1 MVIINNIQSC
11 IDIHF
16 DETKFGKTKFVDLP
30 LVRESGLNIK
40 PIELILD
47 TISELYTI
55 NIVMHNGLDVSL
67 FNTIHLL
74 CLYSKEIA
82 KEWKTKFNTIL
93 EDPEEFANVGFMI
106 YLPDHKSTYIMLHID
121 KNIKW
126 ILSNH
131 KSLKDAL
138 IYLTIQREAQHIVV
152 EN

>member
-82 KEWKTKFNTIL
+82 KE
-93 EDPEEFANVGFMI
+93 
-106 YLPDHKSTYIMLHID
+106 
-121 KNIKW
+121 
-126 ILSNH
+126 
-131 KSLKDAL
+131 
-138 IYLTIQREAQHIVV
+138 
-152 EN
+152 